1 MFPLVCLV
9 SLLYGP
15 LLNVLLIIMFPRVA
29 VTKHWSKVM
38 KSFAAA
44 EPFLPTHIILFANND
59 MWEKPV
65 CVVALLKKEGLA
77 YTAISGNQKLTLHN
91 VKRYLSHM

>member
-1 MFPLVCLV
+1 MCVV

-15 LLNVLLIIMFPRVA
+15 LLTVLLIVIFPWVA

-38 KSFAAA
+38 NLAAA
-44 EPFLPTHIILFANND
+44 ESFLPTHIILFANNG
-59 MWEKPV
+59 MWKKPV